1 MKSNEIRELMAQIE
15 STEIPLNLRPSDTDR
30 EVIRAQRQL
39 TLAVLEVALQ
49 LDTLPNSQSSLSSSF
64 PDHYSFNHTPRQELR
79 ITVGFIPTGPISNNV
94 NTIIVRVMNVAKGRS
109 ERFSLQSVEL
119 LSPEPAG

>member
-1 MKSNEIRELMAQIE
+1 MKSVEISELMAQVE

-49 LDTLPNSQSSLSSSF
+49 LASLRENELTNTSIF
-64 PDHYSFNHTPRQELR
+64 LENIDNAIRQR
-79 ITVGFIPTGPISNNV
+79 
-94 NTIIVRVMNVAKGRS
+94 
-109 ERFSLQSVEL
+109 
-119 LSPEPAG
+119 